1 MKKTLLPFLV
11 AQLLATKKKITDLTS
26 DFIRLVRI
34 QLENAERIKE
44 HEEMSVGWYS
54 YSNLQKV
61 RWMLVLFVVIPIL
74 ILVDY
79 ASLTLFIDYLQYAVN
94 SIVIGNV
101 LRAIGIIIF
110 FTLEL
115 GICFAIIRLNEHLE
129 ENPIIIP

>member
-61 RWMLVLFVVIPIL
+61 RWMLVLFVVVPIL
-74 ILVDY
+74 IIVDY